1 MSIPIQKRNPVATRE
16 AILSA
21 AHKLFTEKGCD
32 GTSLSDIARLAGI
45 NKSLIHHYFGSKE
58 ELHIAVLR
66 RSFPTYAKRLAG
78 YLRQVEAAE
87 DRLVAGFKAYSRFM
101 ADTPEYVRMGLWMSL
116 FYGSDPVRTETARN
130 APRDELDPDTAYVS
144 TVGSRFVSAIEEA
157 QRAGRIR
164 SDLPAADILAS
175 LWCLTE
181 HWHESRALMGLRMG
195 QDFLADGA
203 SERFEN
209 TALEIMLQ
217 GVRPR

>member
-1 MSIPIQKRNPVATRE
+1 MAIKKRNPAATRE
-16 AILSA
+16 SILSA
-21 AHKLFTEKGCD
+21 AHELFTEKGCD

-66 RSFPTYAKRLAG
+66 RSFPTYAKRLAS
-78 YLRQVEAAE
+78 YLRQAEAAE
-87 DRLVAGFKAYSRFM
+87 DRLVAGFRAYFRFM
-101 ADTPEYVRMGLWMSL
+101 ADTPEYVRMGLWISL

-130 APRDELDPDTAYVS
+130 APREEPDPDTAYVTS
-144 TVGSRFVSAIEEA
+144 VGRRFVSAIEEA
-157 QRAGRIR
+157 QKAGRIR
-164 SDLPAADILAS
+164 SDLPAAHILAS

-181 HWHESRALMGLRMG
+181 HWHESRAHMGLRMG

-203 SERFEN
+203 MELFEN
-209 TALEIMLQ
+209 TALEILLQ